1 MIQIK
6 LEGEK
11 VQSIYYMGDKKEG
24 WIEIES
30 IPDPENREG
39 YYPVMYYRNGK
50 IEYEYLPVPEEP
62 QEEVS
67 VESLKRQKI
76 DEIITY
82 DTSSNVNGFI
92 LDGEEVW
99 LDKATRVGLMN
110 STQIEKAAGKETTT
124 LWFEGKN
131 YTLPCDTAIQMLST
145 LELYALECYNVTA
158 QHKVNVEALTTKEE
172 VEAYDYKI
180 GYPNKLNLKI
190 NN

>member
-1 MIQIK
+1 MIVIK
-6 LEGEK
+6 NNQVYSDSGKYVHRLGTE
-11 VQSIYYMGDKKEG
+11 SYFKKGTVLKTDTEA
-24 WIEIES
+24 
-30 IPDPENREG
+30 NF
-39 YYPVMYYRNGK
+39 
-50 IEYEYLPVPEEP
+50 
-62 QEEVS
+62 EEVDELPNS
-67 VESLKRQKI
+67 EINQAKKDKI
-76 DEIITY
+76 DEITVY

-110 STQIEKAAGKETTT
+110 STQIEKVAGKETTT

-158 QHKVNVEALTTKEE
+158 QHKINVEALTTKEE